1 MLKMPLESKHSKRD
15 VSLQR
20 ISSSLSSMVDLRSV
34 AVRSMLPSGRT
45 QDKRD
50 GNSLSFIYS
59 SKNKN
64 KVNNNNNNNDEILLK
79 SI

>member
-1 MLKMPLESKHSKRD
+1 
-15 VSLQR
+15 
-20 ISSSLSSMVDLRSV
+20 
-34 AVRSMLPSGRT
+34 MLPSGRT

>member
-1 MLKMPLESKHSKRD
+1 
-15 VSLQR
+15 
-20 ISSSLSSMVDLRSV
+20 MVDLRSA
-34 AVRSMLPSGRT
+34 AVRFMLPSGRT

-59 SKNKN
+59 LKNKK
-64 KVNNNNNNNDEILLK
+64 KVKNNNNNDEILLK